1 MALWLGKYQQSC
13 KQTSM
18 AKERRECPNA
28 GGRTRFERKRAGT
41 LLGQRWGGGEEVFQR
56 RLFPEKRRGF
66 SIAAIGCQLQRA
78 GGMGEKDFFCPM
90 HVLNSQWTFSPSKY
104 GVKDL
109 HCSQLHF

>member
-1 MALWLGKYQQSC
+1 MRGEEPDLRGKSRNL
-13 KQTSM
+13 
-18 AKERRECPNA
+18 A
-28 GGRTRFERKRAGT
+28 
-41 LLGQRWGGGEEVFQR
+41 WGGGRGGEGRVFPAETFSR
-56 RLFPEKRRGF
+56 ERRGF

-78 GGMGEKDFFCPM
+78 GGMGENDFCPM